1 MPVRA
6 TGPMTAHSFLL
17 DFNDTMTDTVEHK
30 AEEVV
35 RSKLEE
41 DFCGKK
47 PAAPTGLVAPAM
59 SAMPGASPAAPA
71 AATGK
76 ADTPK
81 SGRDAATDVLRGIFG
96 R

>member
-1 MPVRA
+1 
-6 TGPMTAHSFLL
+6 MTAHSFSR
-17 DFNDTMTDTVEHK
+17 DFNATMKDTFEHK

-41 DFCGKK
+41 AFCGKK
-47 PAAPTGLVAPAM
+47 PAAPTELVAPAM
-59 SAMPGASPAAPA
+59 PAMPGASPAAPA
-71 AATGK
+71 AAAGK